1 MKITFHGAAQNVT
14 GSKHLIETDDGYR
27 LLLDCGFHQGH
38 RKEAEKLNR
47 NFPID
52 AKEVD
57 AVILSHAH
65 LDHCGLLPLL
75 VKQGYQ
81 GKIYATPATADV
93 ANFMLQ
99 DSAHIQESDAEY
111 INRHPKKDEPLYIM
125 V

>member
-14 GSKHLIETDDGYR
+14 GSKHLIETDEGFR

-38 RKEAEKLNR
+38 RKEAEQLNR

-75 VKQGYQ
+75 IKKRIIK
-81 GKIYATPATADV
+81 GKIYATPGTSDV
-93 ANFMLQ
+93 SNYMLQ
-99 DSAHIQESDAEY
+99 DSANIQEHDAGN
-111 INRHPKKDEPLYIM
+111 I
-125 V
+125 